1 MSYLPPII
9 TLWDHASHPPKR
21 AWSRSPSPDS
31 SHHDLT
37 SAQAGSSTQLAPARQ
52 AAIQRRLVRQSTRGD
67 HLPMRM
73 KSAEQ
78 ARLLR
83 SLKGYPPIGSSADA
97 EQLSD
102 LEESIEVGKYQMV
115 RFGERYIVQI
125 GRRRTMREEE
135 LSNEEDDGRRAA
147 MSAAEAGLS
156 IGADGAVLNVAGED
170 GSVLGEEGAGEGDEG
185 EGGGML
191 RGVHTGHARAELN
204 QQRRVAEAERRARDA
219 EAEANRAAAAAE
231 AARSHAERQAAFQE
245 EEDAVDLDGDIEDLD
260 EGDDEVDFD

>member
-1 MSYLPPII
+1 M
-9 TLWDHASHPPKR
+9 
-21 AWSRSPSPDS
+21 RS
-31 SHHDLT
+31 
-37 SAQAGSSTQLAPARQ
+37 
-52 AAIQRRLVRQSTRGD
+52 
-67 HLPMRM
+67 

-97 EQLSD
+97 DQLSD

-147 MSAAEAGLS
+147 MSAVDAGLS
-156 IGADGAVLNVAGED
+156 ISPDGAILTAED
-170 GSVLGEEGAGEGDEG
+170 GSVRGDN
-185 EGGGML
+185 EGGAEPFVG
-191 RGVHTGHARAELN
+191 GHTGHAQAELN
-204 QQRRVAEAERRARDA
+204 QRQVAEAERRARDA

-231 AARSHAERQAAFQE
+231 AARSQAERQAAFQE

>member
-1 MSYLPPII
+1 MSYLPPIN
-9 TLWDHASHPPKR
+9 TLWDHASHPSKR
-21 AWSRSPSPDS
+21 AWSRSPSPEPA
-31 SHHDLT
+31 HHDT
-37 SAQAGSSTQLAPARQ
+37 ANAQAGPSTQLAPARQ
-52 AAIQRRLVRQSTRGD
+52 AAVQRRLIRQSTPGD
-67 HLPMRM
+67 HLPMKS

-78 ARLLR
+78 ARMLR
-83 SLKGYPPIGSSADA
+83 ALKGYPPIGSSADA
-97 EQLSD
+97 DQLSD

-147 MSAAEAGLS
+147 MSAVDAGLS
-156 IGADGAVLNVAGED
+156 IGADGAVLTAED
-170 GSVLGEEGAGEGDEG
+170 GSVLGDGEAAGGAFL
-185 EGGGML
+185 GG
-191 RGVHTGHARAELN
+191 HTGHAQAELN
-204 QQRRVAEAERRARDA
+204 QRQVAEAERRARDA

-231 AARSHAERQAAFQE
+231 AARSQAERQAAFQE